1 MNVMIMQRPNM
12 VLRKSISGPEL
23 GNVELNLL
31 NLDLWPM
38 WNEFA
43 NRILSE
49 NRGDLVINQ
58 RFDLHRVVA
67 QQLIEDMWSVETIRK
82 GEKPKFSQLVLKWQG
97 QRINGRSSALAIKYL
112 CIDITILYSD
122 EGGVEVSAWWELSRF
137 SKLFGF
143 GSKLVSQ
150 ITKQIF
156 EDLTNNGVKRF
167 NTELGEIS

>member
-12 VLRKSISGPEL
+12 VLRKNISGSEL

-58 RFDLHRVVA
+58 RVDLHRVVA

-97 QRINGRSSALAIKYL
+97 QRINGRSSALAIKHL
-112 CIDITILYSD
+112 CVDITILYSD
-122 EGGVEVSAWWELSRF
+122 EGGGEVSAWW
-137 SKLFGF
+137 
-143 GSKLVSQ
+143 
-150 ITKQIF
+150 
-156 EDLTNNGVKRF
+156 
-167 NTELGEIS
+167 

>member
-1 MNVMIMQRPNM
+1 MNVIIMQRPNM
-12 VLRKSISGPEL
+12 VLRKNISGPEL
-23 GNVELNLL
+23 ETVELNLL

-82 GEKPKFSQLVLKWQG
+82 GEEPKFSQLVLKWQG
-97 QRINGRSSALAIKYL
+97 QRINGRSSALAIKEL
-112 CIDITILYSD
+112 CIDITILYGNQ
-122 EGGVEVSAWWELSRF
+122 GGVEVSAWWELSRF

-143 GSKLVSQ
+143 GRKLVSQ

-156 EDLTNNGVKRF
+156 EDLTNNGTQRF
-167 NTELGEIS
+167 NTELSEIS